1 MRAQTLKPDRTTG
14 RGGRGLHEG
23 VKKRGRK
30 YKETK
35 DSGGTRSKSDSL

>member
-14 RGGRGLHEG
+14 REG
-23 VKKRGRK
+23 EDSIKRAEKRGRK